1 MADPSCWV
9 IGGWGQD
16 TLSPACLEPR
26 CEMEGQFGV
35 TYPGYTAAAE
45 RKHTR
50 AGRRLMQSNVL
61 SSAAMTTT
69 LVLFGGGPMSQT
81 C

>member
-35 TYPGYTAAAE
+35 TYPGDTAAAE
-45 RKHTR
+45 KAR
-50 AGRRLMQSNVL
+50 ARQTQIDAIKCPIQRGHDHHPGAVW
-61 SSAAMTTT
+61 
-69 LVLFGGGPMSQT
+69 GGP
-81 C
+81 